1 MSDIFFF
8 LTILKILILNI
19 GKFIPLTINTYSF
32 SNEVKK
38 SCFLVHTGTTGFF
51 CNFPHEFI
59 LIPNNHNK
67 NLPKKILDVTNTD
80 KNYLHYLNRHKPLF
94 SIFFS
99 FRVHC
104 GFGSCVRPAR
114 AFVFGSRVVRADV
127 RARLYALTGCELSMF
142 SPIDNPMVLG
152 CKGSFVVFTTRSK
165 KVLCLICDGSCIYG
179 ASLPALSDILNK

>member
-94 SIFFS
+94 SIYFFVPRTLRLR
-99 FRVHC
+99 FVRAAGARVRVWFASGARRC
-104 GFGSCVRPAR
+104 AR
-114 AFVFGSRVVRADV
+114 ALIRV
-127 RARLYALTGCELSMF
+127 
-142 SPIDNPMVLG
+142 
-152 CKGSFVVFTTRSK
+152 
-165 KVLCLICDGSCIYG
+165 DGV
-179 ASLPALSDILNK
+179 